1 MKYTLSV
8 QYKNLTA
15 RQIFKWLEIEG
26 SQVYSVFNN
35 QHQSVHALPLTNC
48 TVACMYLE
56 TFSKRGEIEML
67 TVLNRKGM
75 MAVGLIGIVIGIG
88 FYEKY
93 FAKLH
98 IPTSFVRLI
107 KILMLYASQ
116 LTFSLH

>member
-88 FYEKY
+88 FYEKH

-98 IPTSFVRLI
+98 IPS
-107 KILMLYASQ
+107 
-116 LTFSLH
+116 